1 MFTCIISDI
10 RSGVAGRTTRISYSE
25 TTKRKHFV
33 TRQDV
38 RNITRP
44 IKDFSR
50 HRHAEDA
57 ISVDRI
63 VTELMKEEDPS
74 PILAYKQQGFKNS
87 SYPSLPDESF
97 LLIIMT
103 EFQAKLFC
111 EYASKI
117 LCIDATYRTN
127 EYKFKLITLLVV
139 DEYRKGTYGGGNND
153 YIYYTLNIYMYV
165 HVP

>member
-1 MFTCIISDI
+1 MNIYYSDI
-10 RSGVAGRTTRISYSE
+10 RSGVAGRTTRTSYSE
-25 TTKRKHFV
+25 TTERKHFV

-63 VTELMKEEDPS
+63 VTELMKEEPS
-74 PILAYKQQGFKNS
+74 PILAYKQQGFKHS

-103 EFQAKLFC
+103 GFQAKLFC

-139 DEYRKGTYGGGNND
+139 DEYRKGTSGVVHND
-153 YIYYTLNIYMYV
+153 YYRLNICMYT
-165 HVP
+165 P